1 MEFPDSST
9 FEYSGKD
16 LFVFLSDI
24 KYIILFYVFGD
35 FLTTIGALN
44 FGIEQNGFIAVVLA
58 EFGLGAFLLLKLL
71 FIGVVY
77 LNYKLIRQSGLS
89 WSSFLWNTSKFAIA
103 FLGIVLVVNNLMVM
117 LTQTSL
123 IV

>member
-9 FEYSGKD
+9 VEYSGKD

-35 FLTTIGALN
+35 FLTTMGALN
-44 FGIEQNGFIAVVLA
+44 FGVEQNGFIAFVLA
-58 EFGLGAFLLLKLL
+58 EFGPGAFLFLKLL
-71 FIGVVY
+71 FIVIVY
-77 LNYKLIRQSGLS
+77 LNYKLISQSGLS
-89 WSSFLWNTSKFAIA
+89 WSSLLWNSSKFAIA

>member
-1 MEFPDSST
+1 MEFLDPST

-44 FGIEQNGFIAVVLA
+44 FGAEQNGFIAAVLA
-58 EFGLGAFLLLKLL
+58 EFGLGAFLLLKIL

>member
-1 MEFPDSST
+1 MDFFDSST
-9 FEYSGKD
+9 FEYSVKD

-44 FGIEQNGFIAVVLA
+44 FGVEQNGFIAFVLA
-58 EFGLGAFLLLKLL
+58 EFGLGGFLLLKLL
-71 FIGVVY
+71 FIVVVY
-77 LNYKLIRQSGLS
+77 LNHKLIRQCDLS
-89 WSSFLWNTSKFAIA
+89 WSSFMWNTSKSVIA
-103 FLGIVLVVNNLMVM
+103 VLGIVLVVNNLMVM

-123 IV
+123 II

>member
-1 MEFPDSST
+1 MEFPYRST
-9 FEYSGKD
+9 FKYPEKD
-16 LFVFLSDI
+16 LIVFLSDI

-44 FGIEQNGFIAVVLA
+44 FGVEQNGFIAFVLA

-71 FIGVVY
+71 FIVAVY

-89 WSSFLWNTSKFAIA
+89 WSSFLWDTSKFAIA
-103 FLGIVLVVNNLMVM
+103 FLGVVLVVNNLMVM
-117 LTQTSL
+117 LNQTSL